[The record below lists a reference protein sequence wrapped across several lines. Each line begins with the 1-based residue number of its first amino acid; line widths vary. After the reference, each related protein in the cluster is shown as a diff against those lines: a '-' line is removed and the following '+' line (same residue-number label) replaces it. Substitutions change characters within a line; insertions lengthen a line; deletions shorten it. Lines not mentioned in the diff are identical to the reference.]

1 MGHFEISWAKRL
13 VTIAAFI
20 STVACSK
27 ATEDLGGM
35 NSINIVDE
43 IGQAT
48 ELVCPGSRLSKR
60 YRRPLYRC
68 VSSSYPNLRSRLGKT
83 PTTMVNATATRSS
96 KT

>member
-1 MGHFEISWAKRL
+1 MGHFQISWAKRL

-48 ELVCPGSRLSKR
+48 ELVVPAVLAVKTLPATFISVRQQSLSH
-60 YRRPLYRC
+60 
-68 VSSSYPNLRSRLGKT
+68 LRSRLGKT